1 MSDSKNFIPTTPVE
15 NVLPLQVQNNSMY
28 FFDNTEIMET
38 DARSMATSELGD
50 GESTDAI
57 EDLRLTLKNL
67 TQKLA
72 RSVALNAPSDELTA
86 LQGEATRIRNCILF
100 LDETRF
106 VCSSPSSIANALFS
120 SPSQDYQQSASRLS
134 HLIPSDLPSWQ
145 CRGSEWKKDANI
157 HNSVEDPLDSF
168 ALIAESN
175 GLKLDKN
182 WERLIPIKMNRDQ
195 RIIKRT

>member
-1 MSDSKNFIPTTPVE
+1 MSNNKNFIPTPPVE

-28 FFDNTEIMET
+28 FSDNTEIMET

-57 EDLRLTLKNL
+57 EALRLTLKNL

-72 RSVALNAPSDELTA
+72 RGVALNAPSDELTA
-86 LQGEATRIRNCILF
+86 LQDEATRIKNCIF
-100 LDETRF
+100 
-106 VCSSPSSIANALFS
+106 SPSSIANALFS
-120 SPSQDYQQSASRLS
+120 SPSPDYQQPASRLS
-134 HLIPSDLPSWQ
+134 HLIPSDLPVWQ
-145 CRGSEWKKDANI
+145 WRGSEWKKDANI